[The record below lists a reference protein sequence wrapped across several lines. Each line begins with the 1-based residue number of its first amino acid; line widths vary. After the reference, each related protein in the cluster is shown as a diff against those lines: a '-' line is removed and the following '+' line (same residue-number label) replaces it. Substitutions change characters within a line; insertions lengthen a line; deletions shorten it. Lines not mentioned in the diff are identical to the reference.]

1 MNEEK
6 KEGREGKKKEGA
18 KEWRNECS
26 RKVISLCDKI
36 NNEPSK
42 LIYLSKGITIKS
54 LIVIQ

>member
-1 MNEEK
+1 MNKEK

-18 KEWRNECS
+18 KEWRKECS

-42 LIYLSKGITIKS
+42 LI
-54 LIVIQ
+54 